1 MFSRISLKALGLT
14 IHLNHASMRCPLPV
28 PCRSDFRVLHTN
40 GIHEVSIS
48 YCGCHRALPHHIQ
61 LLRRGLYPSSQVFS
75 RTCVTF
81 TLLRLI
87 HLLSLTSKISMYDL
101 YRTLERLTD
110 NAGSNVPKSRYRPL
124 LRVAIQWRHLKML
137 KRAGRAHDEGGVAA
151 TKDGELAV
159 LCPSCPHPGINLPEG
174 WDAVSKEKM

>member
-1 MFSRISLKALGLT
+1 
-14 IHLNHASMRCPLPV
+14 
-28 PCRSDFRVLHTN
+28 
-40 GIHEVSIS
+40 
-48 YCGCHRALPHHIQ
+48 
-61 LLRRGLYPSSQVFS
+61 
-75 RTCVTF
+75 
-81 TLLRLI
+81 
-87 HLLSLTSKISMYDL
+87 MYDL

-110 NAGSNVPKSRYRPL
+110 NTGSNVPKSRYRPL